1 MNTPSIVAQRIIYCD
16 GGLGNR
22 LNSLV
27 PPLALAVDTSLA
39 TSILWPRTR
48 WCDAGFEDLFSG
60 GVKVI
65 GLHLDPV
72 LEQLSNNN
80 FVDLTHRPADEVAAK
95 LFPMPHDSI
104 SDLEGYRRLWDDPTK
119 HILYRHCL
127 IPEPLEDLSF
137 LIKGMNQFFPLPEI
151 VEVVAEF
158 CERFQID
165 TSVTGLHYR
174 GTDYGLREKEVEF
187 FKRLITAQR
196 NKQFYVCS
204 DEPSVVAT
212 LSEADNV
219 IKTNDVSFKNFRAH
233 LDSVI
238 NSGQIFRSKD
248 SVYLALIEMLILS
261 RTDILE
267 TSNSTFLRFA
277 QLLSRARARGLNGW

>member
-1 MNTPSIVAQRIIYCD
+1 
-16 GGLGNR
+16 LE
-22 LNSLV
+22 LNL
-27 PPLALAVDTSLA
+27 DQ
-39 TSILWPRTR
+39 ILKR
-48 WCDAGFEDLFSG
+48 A
-60 GVKVI
+60 
-65 GLHLDPV
+65 
-72 LEQLSNNN
+72 SNAN
-80 FVDLTHRPADEVAAK
+80 FIDLTHRPTDEVAAE
-95 LFPMPHDSI
+95 LHAIPHDSLL
-104 SDLEGYRRLWDDPTK
+104 DLEGYRRLWDDPTK

-127 IPEPLEDLSF
+127 IPGPLEDLSF

-187 FKRLITAQR
+187 FKRLITTER

-219 IKTNDVSFKNFRAH
+219 IKTNGVAFKNFRVS
-233 LDSVI
+233 LGSVI
-238 NSGQIFRSKD
+238 DSGQIFRSKD

-261 RTDILE
+261 RTNILE

-277 QLLSRARARGLNGW
+277 QLLGRARDGGLNGW